1 MQLGLNQCI
10 MIILGI
16 FLIAEEFLREV
27 KGMFVYS
34 ICNLWL

>member
-16 FLIAEEFLREV
+16 FLIVVSGYMLKRLE
-27 KGMFVYS
+27 S
-34 ICNLWL
+34 IRSQSQ